1 MRSRPPL
8 LPALAAALM
17 MTACASSAPP
27 VTALQR
33 PQAAYL
39 PAAALQLCPAP
50 PPAPGPEV
58 DDVAAALMDLYGVYG
73 QCAGLHADLV
83 RAVEGRPR

>member
-1 MRSRPPL
+1 MRSRCRW
-8 LPALAAALM
+8 LPVLAAVLL

-27 VTALQR
+27 VTALRQ
-33 PQAAYL
+33 PL

-50 PPAPGPEV
+50 PMPASAEV
-58 DDVAAALMDLYGVYG
+58 DEVAAVLMDMYGLYG

-83 RAVEGRPR
+83 RALEGGQ

>member
-1 MRSRPPL
+1 MRSMYRR
-8 LPALAAALM
+8 LPVLAAVLM
-17 MTACASSAPP
+17 MTACASSVPP

-33 PQAAYL
+33 PL

-50 PPAPGPEV
+50 PMLDSAEV
-58 DDVAAALMDLYGVYG
+58 DDVAAALMDMYGLYG

-83 RAVEGRPR
+83 QALEGGQ

>member
-1 MRSRPPL
+1 MHSRLRL
-8 LPALAAALM
+8 LLALAAVLM

-33 PQAAYL
+33 PL
-39 PAAALQLCPAP
+39 PAAALQLCQVP
-50 PPAPGPEV
+50 PMLDSAEV
-58 DDVAAALMDLYGVYG
+58 DDVAAALMDMYGLYG

-83 RAVEGRPR
+83 QTLEGGQ

>member
-1 MRSRPPL
+1 MRSRYRR
-8 LPALAAALM
+8 LPVLAAVLM
-17 MTACASSAPP
+17 MTACASSVPP

-33 PQAAYL
+33 PL

-50 PPAPGPEV
+50 PMLDSAEV
-58 DDVAAALMDLYGVYG
+58 DDVAAALMDMYGLYG

-83 RAVEGRPR
+83 QALEGGQ

>member
-1 MRSRPPL
+1 MRSRYRR
-8 LPALAAALM
+8 LPVLAAVLM

-33 PQAAYL
+33 PL

-50 PPAPGPEV
+50 PMLDSAEV
-58 DDVAAALMDLYGVYG
+58 DDVAAALMDMYGLYG

-83 RAVEGRPR
+83 QALEGGQ